1 MKLRCFAPLAAKN
14 NKSSNTSEVNVS
26 PIPSCL
32 SRFPVGMLPDGQWHQ
47 VSVGVSSSWLA
58 LYVDCELVE
67 RVNWTYPGQDITTDG
82 LLMLGGIIEGFET
95 PFEVR
100 VLKFHIINSNLNI
113 FLFLMISS
121 TRYVQREGACHLMAV
136 ERS

>member
-1 MKLRCFAPLAAKN
+1 
-14 NKSSNTSEVNVS
+14 
-26 PIPSCL
+26 
-32 SRFPVGMLPDGQWHQ
+32 MLPDGQWHQ

-100 VLKFHIINSNLNI
+100 VSRILKCHSHFHLQYSLV
-113 FLFLMISS
+113 M
-121 TRYVQREGACHLMAV
+121 
-136 ERS
+136 